1 MGERLR
7 GEVWGWGRVKRDKHA
22 AHRKFLSLHRQSIPC
37 PSPAQI
43 HAVKTDQGSIT
54 LTELKVDTSMLELVI
69 KWVQSLKD
77 FLLFLAFSFSFFF
90 FFPERRNSLRWADK
104 LRYRSMCFPALGY
117 GIVIHLPCDFQNYI
131 GFETKEKRSLK
142 GFDQLQP

>member
-54 LTELKVDTSMLELVI
+54 LTKLKVDTSMLELVI

-90 FFPERRNSLRWADK
+90 LFPR
-104 LRYRSMCFPALGY
+104 
-117 GIVIHLPCDFQNYI
+117 
-131 GFETKEKRSLK
+131 KEKFPSVGGQIKISVDVLS
-142 GFDQLQP
+142 GPGLWHCDTSTV